1 MMEGTMLQPSKPIQ
15 AARLNCHCTGGIA
28 TALRKL
34 CAGFALAV
42 ATPCHAEDVF
52 IAGIV
57 SAGPVLGESGE
68 FLDITVYG
76 GLAHVLL
83 LGAEK
88 KIVDDQ
94 HLNAAYVGVGL
105 LTLLQ
110 AHIGASNHGAIYRIK
125 SEIAPFAWLAGS
137 VYPRAAD
144 DAASLSRL
152 TFSVAYE
159 DTFKNKGLGNYT
171 FGMGYCFSFNGP

>member
-1 MMEGTMLQPSKPIQ
+1 MTKGTTLLSKPLQPSM
-15 AARLNCHCTGGIA
+15 LNRHCTGRIA

-34 CAGFALAV
+34 CTVFALAV

-52 IAGIV
+52 IAGVV

-68 FLDITVYG
+68 FLDMTAYG
-76 GLAHVLL
+76 GLAYVLL

-88 KIVDDQ
+88 KIVNDQ

-110 AHIGASNHGAIYRIK
+110 AHRQQPWRHLQNQ
-125 SEIAPFAWLAGS
+125 
-137 VYPRAAD
+137 V
-144 DAASLSRL
+144 
-152 TFSVAYE
+152 
-159 DTFKNKGLGNYT
+159 
-171 FGMGYCFSFNGP
+171 